1 MTMRVRAHSALLALL
16 AAVACR
22 EPLLVENLNNPETER
37 VFRQPASIEAAIG
50 SSYQV
55 CRNHHNEDN
64 LYEQLMTMSGE
75 SYSQLNNFSMG
86 PRGSIPR
93 TPVLNNKSASQAEG
107 GRYGALQRATRFT
120 ANAVQALDNLR
131 ATDLDGLALDS
142 DEQDQRARAM
152 GFFGVAC
159 TLGIVGLAW
168 DSAGSLADLH
178 TIPVDSV
185 PGLKGGH
192 EVVADAISYL
202 DSAIAIATSAS
213 TNGGFPTEPEWFGG
227 NSLDADDFA
236 RLARS
241 WRARFRAQVARTPT
255 ERAAVDWAKV
265 IADAENG
272 ITSDL
277 VVEIGGATG
286 WDIEFNHSQM
296 HVSSAWHQL
305 HAMYWGMAD
314 VAGGYATEIAK
325 DASARGYFLIV
336 TPDLRW
342 PQGATRAAQRAAS
355 PEGADHTDLPY
366 IKNRSGADTPGDPW
380 GATFYN
386 HHRYKYIRN
395 NANAGPY
402 PDFLTAEVDLL
413 AAEGYIRTGQFAQA
427 AAKIDI
433 WRTRAGLPALTGVV
447 TDGDDPVP
455 GGANCVPKVPVAPAR
470 NLVCG
475 NIMEAMKWEWRMEM
489 AFNVLG
495 AWFFPSRGWGDLIEG
510 TVLQYPVPVGELDAR
525 LLPYYNLGGGG
536 LSSAGPSSYGFP

>member
-1 MTMRVRAHSALLALL
+1 LAALL

-55 CRNHHNEDN
+55 CRNNHNEDN
-64 LYEQLMTMSGE
+64 LYEQYLTMSGE

-93 TPVLNNKSASQAEG
+93 TPVLNNKSASQAEN
-107 GRYGALQRATRFT
+107 GRYGALQRAMRFS

-131 ATDLDGLALDS
+131 ANDVDGLALES

-152 GFFGVAC
+152 GFFGIAC
-159 TLGIVGLAW
+159 NLGFVGLGW
-168 DSAGSLADLH
+168 DSAGSLRDLH
-178 TIPVDSV
+178 QIPVDSV
-185 PGLKGGH
+185 PPLVGGH
-192 EVVADAISYL
+192 TVVGDALAYL
-202 DSAIAIATSAS
+202 DSAIAIASNAS
-213 TNGGFPTEPEWFGG
+213 LNGGFPTESEWFGG
-227 NSLDADDFA
+227 NSLSADEFVA
-236 RLARS
+236 LARS
-241 WRARFRAQVARTPT
+241 WKARFRAQVARTPT
-255 ERAAVDWAKV
+255 ERAAVNWAEV
-265 IADAENG
+265 IADAEAG
-272 ITSDL
+272 IEDDL
-277 VVEIGGATG
+277 VVDIGGATG

-325 DASARGYFLIV
+325 DANARGYFLIV

-342 PQGATRAAQRAAS
+342 PQGATRAEQRAAS
-355 PEGADHTDLPY
+355 PEGSDWTDLPY
-366 IKNRSGADTPGDPW
+366 IKNRSSADTPGDPW

-395 NANAGPY
+395 NANAGLY
-402 PDFLTAEVDLL
+402 PDFLKAEVDLL
-413 AAEGYIRTGQFAQA
+413 AAEGYIRTGQIAQA

-447 TDGDDPVP
+447 ADADDPVP
-455 GGANCVPKVPVAPAR
+455 GGANCVPKVPTPPNR
-470 NLVCG
+470 TLVCG
-475 NIMEAMKWEWRMEM
+475 NILEAMKWEWRMEM
-489 AFNVLG
+489 AYNVLG
-495 AWFFPSRGWGDLIEG
+495 AWYFPGRGWGDMIEG
-510 TVLQYPVPVGELDAR
+510 TVLEYPVPVDELDAR

-536 LSSAGPSSYGFP
+536 RSSHGANTYGFP